1 MAFRLEKPLD
11 NVDWRILE
19 ELQSDG
25 RLSFKELGR
34 RINLSPPAVA
44 ERVRRMEDSG
54 VITGYQAR
62 VDASAAGQPVSAFV
76 EMRCAPGK
84 CLLATSNAEDYPE
97 VVEIHK
103 LTGDRCSML
112 KVRATTIEHLEGLFD
127 RLGQHGE
134 IRTAMVLSTQY
145 EGRPVEPPTQDP
157 FKAPQSEGW
166 RR

>member
-1 MAFRLEKPLD
+1 MAFRMEKPLD
-11 NVDWRILE
+11 DTDWRILD

-44 ERVRRMEDSG
+44 ERVRRLEDAG
-54 VITGYQAR
+54 VIAGYQAR
-62 VDASAAGQPVSAFV
+62 VDPAAAGQPVSAFV

-84 CLLATSNAEDYPE
+84 CLLMTSQAEDYPE

-112 KVRATTIEHLEGLFD
+112 KVRATSIEHLEGLFD
-127 RLGQHGE
+127 RLGAHGE

-145 EGRPVEPPTQDP
+145 EGRPVEPPEQDP
-157 FKAPQSEGW
+157 FKAPHSEGW

>member
-1 MAFRLEKPLD
+1 MAFRTQKQLD
-11 NVDWRILE
+11 RTDWRILE
-19 ELQSDG
+19 ELQADG

-44 ERVRRMEDSG
+44 ERVRRLEDDG
-54 VITGYQAR
+54 VIAGYQAV
-62 VDASAAGQPVSAFV
+62 VDPAQAGQPVSAFV

-84 CLLATSNAEDYPE
+84 CLLATSGAEDCPE

-103 LTGDRCSML
+103 LTGDHCSML
-112 KVRATTIEHLEGLFD
+112 KVRATSIEHLEGLFD
-127 RLGQHGE
+127 RLSRHGE
-134 IRTAMVLSTQY
+134 LRSAMVLSTQY
-145 EGRPVEPPTQDP
+145 EGRPVEPPAEDH